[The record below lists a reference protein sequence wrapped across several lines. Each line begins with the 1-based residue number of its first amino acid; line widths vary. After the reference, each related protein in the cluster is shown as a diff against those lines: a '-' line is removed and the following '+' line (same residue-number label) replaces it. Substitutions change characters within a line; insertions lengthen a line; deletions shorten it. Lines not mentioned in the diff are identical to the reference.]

1 MIGSALSL
9 EVLSYYVDFVVFW
22 PLFLLCFTVVLVC
35 FSINTYYNGMYSM
48 FRDDNETDNKEF
60 MCGLFFS
67 IQGSIARSNIA
78 RSSVYLLTEPILRN
92 LEGFLAT
99 LKSKYWH

>member
-1 MIGSALSL
+1 MSHCNQYILHFRHPDITYSAYNVFTMIGSALSL

-48 FRDDNETDNKEF
+48 FRDDNETDNKVLI
-60 MCGLFFS
+60 CGLFCS
-67 IQGSIARSNIA
+67 
-78 RSSVYLLTEPILRN
+78 
-92 LEGFLAT
+92 
-99 LKSKYWH
+99 

>member
-22 PLFLLCFTVVLVC
+22 PLFLICFTVVLAC

-48 FRDDNETDNKEF
+48 FRD
-60 MCGLFFS
+60 
-67 IQGSIARSNIA
+67 
-78 RSSVYLLTEPILRN
+78 
-92 LEGFLAT
+92 
-99 LKSKYWH
+99 

>member
-1 MIGSALSL
+1 MIGCALSL

-48 FRDDNETDNKEF
+48 FRDDETGDKMMFETAE
-60 MCGLFFS
+60 LKFFDPN
-67 IQGSIARSNIA
+67 GS
-78 RSSVYLLTEPILRN
+78 
-92 LEGFLAT
+92 
-99 LKSKYWH
+99 